1 MARWVGVGIQQP
13 RSGVEPATS
22 RSQVPHRT
30 TGPPRISETPVCV
43 GVCVCEKSAVRNTAS
58 YNQKQK
64 PCNLQPFWCRGVSRG
79 WHDTMTA
86 WPAAP
91 WPGSVGAVPPSTDQS
106 FCTVV
111 KQWLLQLQGFC
122 LWLYDAVFLTA
133 DFLHTLTFPLGN
145 TKLSTQQQS
154 W

>member
-43 GVCVCEKSAVRNTAS
+43 GVCVCVCVCVCEKSAVKNTAS

-64 PCNLQPFWCRGVSRG
+64 SCNLQPFWCRGVSRG
-79 WHDTMTA
+79 WHYDRLTGRALTGQR
-86 WPAAP
+86 WR
-91 WPGSVGAVPPSTDQS
+91 GSAVDWSIFLYSCQAMIVAVAR
-106 FCTVV
+106 F
-111 KQWLLQLQGFC
+111 LLVIVWCCISNGRF
-122 LWLYDAVFLTA
+122 FT
-133 DFLHTLTFPLGN
+133 HTGV
-145 TKLSTQQQS
+145 
-154 W
+154 